1 MMWAQFTPRMLISV
15 IYCLV
20 TLIYLFMVTLVTLPP
35 TGAEFAKIIIPFLLS
50 GVIAVIMNFY
60 YGNKVADKLI
70 NPDSPIDETAK
81 VEAAKIESD
90 RIAAAKIEAEKA
102 EQKRIDDAKV
112 TAAEVITAAKT
123 EGVPNVKKV

>member
-81 VEAAKIESD
+81 VEAAKIEAAKAKAEADKIELARISD
-90 RIAAAKIEAEKA
+90 VKIEAAKIQPIEP
-102 EQKRIDDAKV
+102 AK
-112 TAAEVITAAKT
+112 AAK
-123 EGVPNVKKV
+123 